1 MADALDLKSN
11 GGKPPCGFDSRL
23 GYFFRDFLEGAMAVT
38 RLEIFEEALA
48 STKCLREKHPCDAA
62 IQSIIKQLEYLVQL
76 ADGKESDATR
86 LKDIIITIL
95 AVREIE
101 PLDMSV
107 ANQLYRVVE
116 EVESMQ
122 RSGLHRA

>member
-1 MADALDLKSN
+1 ML
-11 GGKPPCGFDSRL
+11 
-23 GYFFRDFLEGAMAVT
+23 
-38 RLEIFEEALA
+38 
-48 STKCLREKHPCDAA
+48 
-62 IQSIIKQLEYLVQL
+62 
-76 ADGKESDATR
+76 TR
-86 LKDIIITIL
+86 LKDIIIGIL